1 MTKLKESEYV
11 YEQRIL
17 IKALL
22 AINEPKLISNDLLL
36 FESLINDLFPDE

>member
-1 MTKLKESEYV
+1 MTKFKESEQI
-11 YEQRIL
+11 YESRIL

-22 AINEPKLISNDLLL
+22 AINEPKLISNDRLL